1 MSEQPSVNPFFTIT
15 RSLHAWDGALLA
27 LLLFMSSVTGTLLLW
42 KPEYL
47 ELTIPAARA
56 DFDPT
61 PEALAPPI
69 EKIEAQLDPNEI
81 VRIQLPTRDLAV
93 AKVTMF
99 DTHYAYVDTQG
110 NIVDEWFLNERWEEW
125 LYDLHHRLLLGNA
138 GLTIIGFVGMTMLLG
153 ALLSTLGL
161 TSFLQGKLRGGS
173 LATGGLPKRAA
184 GRSASEV
191 GWREALLFVLVN
203 RRNAAIFDSGQA
215 SACGDKT
222 MDVLFDLHDHE
233 HRHTDADD
241 RDAIRKRHGPCA
253 ERSVHERHVSKYE
266 LSGRHDGHT
275 DQNRRC
281 PEHAFD
287 R

>member
-138 GLTIIGFVGMTMLLG
+138 GLTIIGFVGMTMLLV

-161 TSFLQGKLRGGS
+161 TSFLQGKLRGG
-173 LATGGLPKRAA
+173 
-184 GRSASEV
+184 RSPLV
-191 GWREALLFVLVN
+191 GY
-203 RRNAAIFDSGQA
+203 RNARRVDRQA
-215 SACGDKT
+215 
-222 MDVLFDLHDHE
+222 
-233 HRHTDADD
+233 R
-241 RDAIRKRHGPCA
+241 
-253 ERSVHERHVSKYE
+253 
-266 LSGRHDGHT
+266 
-275 DQNRRC
+275 
-281 PEHAFD
+281 
-287 R
+287 